1 MSENK
6 ISFEVVPIFD
16 QAANK
21 NLWRHFADLEIKC
34 ESEKYHYNIGKN
46 DKKRIVKD
54 YKYSWE
60 KFDNNIAFAA
70 YHSNKM
76 LGFATAYKIGQS
88 SMYLRNLYVDPEYN
102 GMGIGKSLLNKVERA
117 ASLVADSMEIV
128 SLEGAISFYK
138 EQGYNWSENSEDEGG
153 RTLVKG
159 LSKPVVG
166 SVPVF
171 KWQRKFLAKMN
182 VNVDNALLVSCKQLP
197 IFAYM
202 SMERGIDGVAVRL
215 PDGKN
220 IVWVNEKNGAP
231 MIPLYKKDLLRAISR
246 VRG

>member
-1 MSENK
+1 M
-6 ISFEVVPIFD
+6 
-16 QAANK
+16 
-21 NLWRHFADLEIKC
+21 
-34 ESEKYHYNIGKN
+34 
-46 DKKRIVKD
+46 
-54 YKYSWE
+54 
-60 KFDNNIAFAA
+60 
-70 YHSNKM
+70 
-76 LGFATAYKIGQS
+76 
-88 SMYLRNLYVDPEYN
+88 
-102 GMGIGKSLLNKVERA
+102 NKVERA
-117 ASLVADSMEIV
+117 ASLVADSTEIV

-138 EQGYNWSENSEDEGG
+138 EQGYNWSENSEDEDG
-153 RTLVKG
+153 RNLVKS

-182 VNVDNALLVSCKQLP
+182 VNVDNALLVGCKQLP

-202 SMERGIDGVAVRL
+202 SMKRGIDGVAVRL

-246 VRG
+246 VRC